1 MMGSAKSQWVF
12 WCLLPRFTRY
22 SLTLLLSAVMLADA
36 VGATPR
42 NRGLQIA
49 QQPETAQQDA
59 TRAAAERIFQEGMQ
73 LYQKGTGESLRQA
86 IGKWQEALKLWQ
98 QVDDKRWE
106 ANILLGI
113 GKVYS
118 DLGENQEALK
128 YYNQAL
134 PIYRAVE
141 DKGGEAT
148 TLNNIGL
155 VYDDLGEKQEALKYY
170 NQALT
175 IFRAVE
181 DKRGEATT
189 LNNIG
194 GVYSDLGEKQE
205 ALKYYNQALTI
216 FRAVEDKGGEATTL
230 NNIGSVYKY
239 LGEKQEALKY
249 YNQAL
254 RILRAVEDKR
264 GEANTLNNIGSVYK
278 DLGEKQEALKYYN
291 QALPIRRAVED
302 RGGEATTL
310 NNIGSV
316 YHSLGEKQ
324 EALKYYNQA
333 LPIYRAVSDRGGEA
347 TTLHNIGSVYHSL
360 GEKQEALKYY
370 NQALPIRRAVED
382 REGEATTLNNIG
394 GVYSD
399 LGEKQEA
406 LKYYNQALPIRR
418 AVEDRGGEA
427 TTLNNIGGVYSD
439 LGEKQEALK
448 YYNQALPIFRAVSDR
463 GGEAKTL
470 NNIGLVY
477 DDLGEKQ
484 KALKYYNQALPI
496 YRVVEDR
503 GGEAT
508 TLSNIGLVYNDL
520 GEKQEALKYYNQ
532 ALPIFRAVEDRGGE
546 ANTLNNIGAVY
557 SDLGE
562 KQEALKYYNQ
572 ALPIYRA
579 VGDKR
584 GKAAILNNIGAV
596 YSDLGEKQ
604 EALKY
609 FNQALPIIRA
619 VGNREGEAATL
630 SNMAVLEREY
640 RANLQQA
647 QTHIQAVIEIV
658 EDLRTKIDSQELR
671 TSFFAT
677 VQSYYKFYIDLLMQL
692 HKKDPSKGYDA
703 LALHISE
710 RSRARGLVELLTQ
723 ANVDIRKDIDPKL
736 LAQERRLTLLLDAR
750 DKQLSELLSKKESPA
765 QLVATTKQQIQDLLK
780 QQQDLKTNIR
790 ANNFEYAA
798 LKYPQPLTLPQIQQ
812 QLDQDSLL
820 LQYSL
825 GEERSYL
832 WVVTPN
838 SLKSY
843 ELANSEKINKA
854 AKNLNQLLKRPLIAG
869 ASPEEQ
875 AQAVTDTTKAA
886 QELSQLIVAPV
897 AGQLGQKRL
906 VIVPD
911 GILHQIPFAVLSDL
925 TPQPP
930 QGKGEQDQLK
940 LPSPLPKGVG
950 GEVNYQ
956 PLLVNHEI
964 INLPSVTSLATQRQQ
979 LKGRKMAPKTIAV
992 LADPVFSAN
1001 DKRVTEKATKTY
1013 SSTDIEL
1020 ERSALERSLKNINR
1034 SGLDRLPGTRQ
1045 EAEAVLK
1052 MVSPSESFQA
1062 FDFDANYNF
1071 ATSKQL
1077 NQYRLLL
1084 FATHGIFDD
1093 INPELSGIVTSLVD
1107 KQGKAQK
1114 GFLRLNDI
1122 FNLDLPAE
1130 LIVLSACESGVGQ
1143 EVKGE
1148 GLVGLTRGLMYAGSP
1163 RVIVSLWKVNDQ
1175 ATSLLMQELYKQILQ
1190 QDKSPAVALREA
1202 QLKLWQQKD
1211 WQNPRYWAA
1220 FSLQGEWR
1228 NNY

>member
-1 MMGSAKSQWVF
+1 MMRSAKSQKIF
-12 WCLLPRFTRY
+12 WCLLPKFTRY
-22 SLTLLLSAVMLADA
+22 SLTLLLSAVILADA
-36 VGATPR
+36 VGATPI

-49 QQPETAQQDA
+49 QQPETTAQDA
-59 TRAAAERIFQEGMQ
+59 TRATAERIFQEGMQ
-73 LYQKGTGESLRQA
+73 LQKQGTAESLRQA

-106 ANILLGI
+106 A
-113 GKVYS
+113 
-118 DLGENQEALK
+118 
-128 YYNQAL
+128 
-134 PIYRAVE
+134 
-141 DKGGEAT
+141 T
-148 TLNNIGL
+148 TLNNIGS

-170 NQALT
+170 NQALPLR
-175 IFRAVE
+175 RAVG
-181 DKRGEATT
+181 DRGGEATN

-194 GVYSDLGEKQE
+194 AVYD
-205 ALKYYNQALTI
+205 
-216 FRAVEDKGGEATTL
+216 
-230 NNIGSVYKY
+230 
-239 LGEKQEALKY
+239 
-249 YNQAL
+249 
-254 RILRAVEDKR
+254 
-264 GEANTLNNIGSVYK
+264 

-291 QALPIRRAVED
+291 QALPLR
-302 RGGEATTL
+302 
-310 NNIGSV
+310 
-316 YHSLGEKQ
+316 
-324 EALKYYNQA
+324 
-333 LPIYRAVSDRGGEA
+333 
-347 TTLHNIGSVYHSL
+347 
-360 GEKQEALKYY
+360 
-370 NQALPIRRAVED
+370 
-382 REGEATTLNNIG
+382 
-394 GVYSD
+394 
-399 LGEKQEA
+399 
-406 LKYYNQALPIRR
+406 
-418 AVEDRGGEA
+418 
-427 TTLNNIGGVYSD
+427 
-439 LGEKQEALK
+439 
-448 YYNQALPIFRAVSDR
+448 
-463 GGEAKTL
+463 
-470 NNIGLVY
+470 
-477 DDLGEKQ
+477 
-484 KALKYYNQALPI
+484 
-496 YRVVEDR
+496 
-503 GGEAT
+503 
-508 TLSNIGLVYNDL
+508 
-520 GEKQEALKYYNQ
+520 
-532 ALPIFRAVEDRGGE
+532 
-546 ANTLNNIGAVY
+546 
-557 SDLGE
+557 
-562 KQEALKYYNQ
+562 
-572 ALPIYRA
+572 
-579 VGDKR
+579 
-584 GKAAILNNIGAV
+584 
-596 YSDLGEKQ
+596 
-604 EALKY
+604 
-609 FNQALPIIRA
+609 RA
-619 VGNREGEAATL
+619 VGNRGGEAITL
-630 SNMAVLEREY
+630 YNMAGLERD
-640 RANLQQA
+640 RGNLQQA
-647 QTHIQAVIEIV
+647 QTHIQAAIEIV
-658 EDLRTKIDSQELR
+658 EDLRTKIASQELR
-671 TSFFAT
+671 TSYFAT
-677 VQSYYKFYIDLLMQL
+677 VQDYYHFYIDLLMQL

-723 ANVDIRKDIDPKL
+723 ANVDIRKGIDPKL
-736 LAQERRLTLLLDAR
+736 LAEERRLALLLDAR

-765 QLVATTKQQIQDLLK
+765 QLAATTKQQIADLLK

-825 GEERSYL
+825 GKERSYL

-854 AKNLNQLLKRPLIAG
+854 AKNLKQQLTRPLIAG

-886 QELSQLIVAPV
+886 QELSQLIIAPV

-906 VIVPD
+906 VIVAD
-911 GILHQIPFAVLSDL
+911 GILHQIPFAVLSD
-925 TPQPP
+925 QNR
-930 QGKGEQDQLK
+930 QGSGEQ
-940 LPSPLPKGVG
+940 GAG
-950 GEVNYQ
+950 GGVNYQ

-964 INLPSVTSLATQRQQ
+964 VNLPSVTSLATQRHQ

-992 LADPVFSAN
+992 LADPVFSAD
-1001 DKRVTEKATKTY
+1001 DKRVTDKAPQT
-1013 SSTDIEL
+1013 SLSLDIEL
-1020 ERSALERSLKNINR
+1020 EHSALQRSLKNINR

-1045 EAEAVLK
+1045 EAEVVLK
-1052 MVSPSESFQA
+1052 MVSPSESFRA

-1071 ATSKQL
+1071 VTSKQL

-1130 LIVLSACESGVGQ
+1130 LIVLSACETGVGQ

-1175 ATSLLMQELYKQILQ
+1175 ATSLLMEELYKQILQ